1 MPVYMELVTD
11 VQMLRRRNYEVAI
24 RALLSP
30 SNSNPIIDGE
40 FMNLDNNY
48 KLVRG
53 AANSFGYMVWDEKGR
68 YDVQALGK
76 ITVIHGGGGYE
87 ADTRVFVAAGL
98 TLGGPLGITNNCPVD
113 TIQKSGLYNWASG
126 PVIGYVTR
134 MPAMNGNRLRFH
146 ETLV

>member
-1 MPVYMELVTD
+1 MSVYMELVTD
-11 VQMLRRRNYEVAI
+11 VQMLRRRNFEVAI

-40 FMNLDNNY
+40 FMNLDNDY
-48 KLVRG
+48 KLVR
-53 AANSFGYMVWDEKGR
+53 AASNSFGYMVWDEKGR

-87 ADTRVFVAAGL
+87 ADTRVFASAGL
-98 TLGGPLGITNNCPVD
+98 SLGCALGLSNNVPVD
-113 TIQKSGLYNWASG
+113 TIVKSGLAVYASG

-134 MPAMNGNRLRFH
+134 MPAYNGNRLRFH